1 VAETVENKQQ
11 RLDKLKARQQALL
24 DQAKEVARRI
34 ARAESAEKAKRKKQ
48 DDRTKM
54 LLGIAILGAA
64 QKNPQVLAVLRE
76 AVNGLKP
83 QDRDFLTR
91 DSDLWL
97 EVQRAK
103 PTAQPAPVA
112 GSNPQMEPPKSGQPQ
127 PANQPAAQPTPGH
140 NPQQVNRPADA
151 PKHGLIQR

>member
-1 VAETVENKQQ
+1 
-11 RLDKLKARQQALL
+11 
-24 DQAKEVARRI
+24 
-34 ARAESAEKAKRKKQ
+34 
-48 DDRTKM
+48 M

>member
-1 VAETVENKQQ
+1 MAETVENKQQ

-24 DQAKEVARRI
+24 DQAKEVAKRI

-54 LLGIAILGAA
+54 LLGVAILGAA

-76 AVNGLKP
+76 AVNGLKQ

-103 PTAQPAPVA
+103 PPVPPAQVM
-112 GSNPQMEPPKSGQPQ
+112 GSSPQAEPQKSGQPQ
-127 PANQPAAQPTPGH
+127 PANQPAVQPKPGH

-151 PKHGLIQR
+151 PKHGSIRK